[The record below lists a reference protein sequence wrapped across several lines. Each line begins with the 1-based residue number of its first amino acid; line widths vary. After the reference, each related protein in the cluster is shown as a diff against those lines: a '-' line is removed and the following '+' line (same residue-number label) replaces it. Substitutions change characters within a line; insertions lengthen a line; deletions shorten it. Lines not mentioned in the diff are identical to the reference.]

1 MKKFIIFLSLFLISM
16 FSYSQ
21 KFYAG
26 AYYSEKN
33 VVRPYIYYRF
43 NTSGNKTLTVHS
55 IVGVGM
61 NSFGRFNLTVGQ
73 DWLFDKFFIGPGIR
87 FFGYDEMYQNYMPEI
102 HSGLELKDFKIIATI
117 IWYSNDTEIIPGIT
131 GQQPHIKPNLGIF
144 YSF

>member
-26 AYYSEKN
+26 AYYSEKT

-43 NTSGNKTLTVHS
+43 NTSG
-55 IVGVGM
+55 
-61 NSFGRFNLTVGQ
+61 
-73 DWLFDKFFIGPGIR
+73 
-87 FFGYDEMYQNYMPEI
+87 
-102 HSGLELKDFKIIATI
+102 
-117 IWYSNDTEIIPGIT
+117 TEIIPGIT